1 MMLLATLISLMS
13 MNASSEPLAAEPASR
28 IVTTVETPGVA
39 KCVTVEGRYAYVGY
53 RGGMSVYDLADPAS
67 PELVDDLDFGDAYV
81 NEIKV
86 IGDRAYLA
94 AGFNGVIVVDLSNA
108 AHPKQLSEHGK
119 LGEVTGIDVHGTKV
133 YVTSGTGLITLE
145 SNRNGILTVLKQRST
160 GLAQCVQF
168 VNDSIFV
175 SRRRYGLSIFEPL
188 DNHHAKDVSD
198 TRTADEAFGLEI
210 VGNFAYIC
218 DQDTGFTT
226 MDISETRWPRYL
238 STVELPGFAYRVDVE
253 GTRAY
258 VASTKAGIHVIDV
271 HDPANPILIEQVE
284 GFEHAF
290 DIDVVGRYGY
300 VADSGSGF
308 KVIEFA
314 RD

>member
-1 MMLLATLISLMS
+1 MIIFATLMSLMS
-13 MNASSEPLAAEPASR
+13 MNASSEPSAAESASR
-28 IVTTVETPGVA
+28 IVATVETPDVA

-53 RGGMSVYDLADPAS
+53 AGGMSVIDLADPTS
-67 PELVDDLDFGDAYV
+67 PVLVEDLDFGDSYV

-94 AGFNGVIVVDLSNA
+94 AGFNGVIVVDLSDP

-119 LGEVTGIDVHGTKV
+119 LGEVMGIDVHGTKV
-133 YVTSGTGLITLE
+133 YATGGAGLSTLE
-145 SNRNGILTVLKQRST
+145 VDRDGVLILLKQRST

-175 SRRRYGLSIFEPL
+175 SSRRYGLSIFEPL
-188 DNHHAKDVSD
+188 DNHHARDVSV
-198 TRTADEAFGLEI
+198 TKTADEAFGFEV
-210 VGNFAYIC
+210 VGNIAYIC

-226 MDISETRWPRYL
+226 MDISERRWPRYL
-238 STVELPGFAYRVDVE
+238 STIKLPGFSYRVDVE

-271 HDPANPILIEQVE
+271 HDPLNPTLLELVD
-284 GFEHAF
+284 GFEYVF

-300 VADSGSGF
+300 VADSDGGF

-314 RD
+314 RE